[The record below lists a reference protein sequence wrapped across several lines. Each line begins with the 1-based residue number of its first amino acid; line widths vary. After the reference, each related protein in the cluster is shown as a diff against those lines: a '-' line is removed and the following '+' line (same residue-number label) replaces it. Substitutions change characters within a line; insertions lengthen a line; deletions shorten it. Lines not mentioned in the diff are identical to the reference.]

1 MNKIMFAAGLV
12 MAITAAALVFLAPYD
27 PKELGFWPYGIANLW
42 NRPDSRLRKSTERR
56 SGE

>member
-1 MNKIMFAAGLV
+1 MFAAGFV